1 MTASPAPA
9 AAATDYLD
17 ELTAFACSAQLA
29 DVTPRALQHLRYIV
43 ADTLAACAIGNQQPE
58 MQAML
63 AQQLALSGAGQA
75 AVLGTG
81 ASLNPIDAAALNA
94 AAGCWLELDEGN
106 LTSNGHPGIQV
117 IPAALAVAQQLG
129 KSGSDFLL
137 ACAIGYEV
145 CARIGSACDMR
156 MCLHPHGTYGVVG
169 AAVAVG
175 RLMGLTTEQMRELIN
190 LAGSSPIAGNRQSM
204 KDGATLRNWYASHSA
219 TMGQTAVRLVK
230 SGFTGPLDG
239 LTPTCDEVLFDNF
252 KPAAVVKDLGS
263 RWLLGEGYIKLYGCG
278 RPIHAAIDA
287 LRQAL
292 APLGEPSCW
301 PLADEIERIEVRGFK
316 FLAFLNR
323 RDIRNAFATRFSTP
337 FAMASVIVNRS
348 HGLTCFNDQAATNP
362 VITALTQKVDL
373 VEVDEYSAQFPHKQ
387 LCDVRIL
394 LKSGMQLAGHCDT
407 IRGEPGNPADPA
419 EYRDKFMDLARRV
432 WPADRLDALHDE
444 ALHVDRLTSM
454 RELGGSKV
462 LNVGVV

>member
-1 MTASPAPA
+1 MTVSTTPSV
-9 AAATDYLD
+9 ATLDYID
-17 ELTAFACSAQLA
+17 ELVTFACTAQLS
-29 DVTPRALQHLRYIV
+29 DVTPKALQHLRFIV
-43 ADTLAACAIGNQQPE
+43 ADTLAAVAIGNQQPE

-63 AQQLALSGAGQA
+63 VQQLRLSGTGQA

-81 ASLNPIDAAALNA
+81 TNLNPIDAAALNA

-117 IPAALAVAQQLG
+117 IPAALAVAQQMG
-129 KSGSDFLL
+129 KSGAEFLL
-137 ACAIGYEV
+137 ACAIGYEI

-175 RLMGLTTEQMRELIN
+175 RLMGLPAHQMRELIN

-219 TMGQTAVRLVK
+219 IMGQTAVRLVQ
-230 SGFTGPLDG
+230 SGFTGPRDG
-239 LTPTCDEVLFDNF
+239 LMPTCDEVLFDNF
-252 KPAAVVKDLGS
+252 KPDVVVKNLGQH
-263 RWLLGEGYIKLYGCG
+263 WLLGEGYIKLYGCG

-292 APLGEPSCW
+292 MPLGEVSQW
-301 PLADEIERIEVRGFK
+301 PTADEIGRIEVRGFK
-316 FLAFLNR
+316 FLTFLNR

-348 HGLTCFNDQAATNP
+348 YGLECFDERAAANE
-362 VITALTQKVDL
+362 VIQNLTQKVDL
-373 VEVDEYSAQFPHKQ
+373 VEVDEYSARFPKQ
-387 LCDVRIL
+387 QQCDVRIL
-394 LKSGMQLAGHCDT
+394 LKSGAQLVGRCDT
-407 IRGEPGNPADPA
+407 IRGEPANPADPA

-432 WPADRLDALHDE
+432 WPTDRLQALHDE
-444 ALHVDRLTSM
+444 AMHADRLVSM
-454 RELGGSKV
+454 RELGMSAGF
-462 LNVGVV
+462 